1 MNVLIPVL
9 SDNGLQSE
17 VSAHFGS
24 APTYLVVDTDTGAV
38 RGIANENQHHGHGGC
53 APLAILGDVAVDAI
67 VVGGIG
73 AGALGR
79 LNSAG
84 IDVYFADRG
93 TVGETIEGLKAG
105 RLNRMQAVHACG
117 GHGHGAGG
125 CHHHHHAHGSQGN
138 R

>member
-1 MNVLIPVL
+1 MNVLIPVMA
-9 SDNGLQSE
+9 DNGLQSE

-24 APTYLVVDTDTGAV
+24 APAYLVVDTDTGATRPIV
-38 RGIANENQHHGHGGC
+38 NENQHHGHGGC
-53 APLAILGDVAVDAI
+53 APLAILDGVSVEAI

-79 LNSAG
+79 LNAAG

-93 TVGETIEGLKAG
+93 TVGETVDGLKAG

-117 GHGHGAGG
+117 GHGHGHGGG
-125 CHHHHHAHGSQGN
+125 CHHHQHEHGA
-138 R
+138 